1 MLFFIGMAVVICS
14 VIFGYLGAHG
24 VLLAL
29 WQPYEFII
37 ILGSG
42 IGAHIVSNP
51 GGVHK
56 DVFKML
62 PQVITGGK
70 ANKAMHM
77 DCLSLIYDILNKSR
91 KEGMMSIEADV
102 ENPQS
107 SGIFSKYPAIQQNH
121 HLADFIA
128 DYFRLI
134 AAGNMQAH
142 ELDALMDME
151 IDTRMHE
158 LSQPGSAIQ
167 KIADAMPGFGI
178 VAAVLGIVITMGAID
193 GPMEEIGKHIAAA
206 LVGTFSGVLFGYGFF
221 GPIASKM
228 EHIAHEEIK
237 LYESAKA
244 TIVASVN
251 GLPPQ
256 LAVEFG
262 RKVLFAHDRPT
273 FSELESKVRAR

>member
-1 MLFFIGMAVVICS
+1 
-14 VIFGYLGAHG
+14 
-24 VLLAL
+24 
-29 WQPYEFII
+29 
-37 ILGSG
+37 
-42 IGAHIVSNP
+42 
-51 GGVHK
+51 VHTATMK
-56 DVFKML
+56 LM
-62 PQVITGGK
+62 PQVIMGGK
-70 ANKAMHM
+70 VNKALYM
-77 DCLSLIYDILNKSR
+77 DSLRLIYDILNKSR
-91 KEGMMSIEADV
+91 KEGMMSIEGDV

-107 SGIFSKYPAIQQNH
+107 SGIFSKYPAVQANAA
-121 HLADFIA
+121 LADFIA
-128 DYFRLI
+128 DCFRLI

-151 IDTRMHE
+151 IDSRLHE
-158 LSQPGSAIQ
+158 LMVPGQSIQ
-167 KIADAMPGFGI
+167 KVADAMPGFGI

-193 GPMEEIGKHIAAA
+193 GPMEELGRHIAAA

-221 GPIASKM
+221 APIASRM

-262 RKVLFAHDRPT
+262 RKVLFAHDRPS
-273 FSELESKVRAR
+273 FAELENVVRSR

>member
-1 MLFFIGMAVVICS
+1 MLFIIGYVIVIASIVV
-14 VIFGYLGAHG
+14 GYIGSHG
-24 VLLAL
+24 VLSAL
-29 WQPYEFII
+29 WQPYEFLI
-37 ILGSG
+37 ILGAG
-42 IGAHIVSNP
+42 TGAHLAGNP
-51 GGVHK
+51 WAIHMAT
-56 DVFKML
+56 FRLM
-62 PQVITGGK
+62 PQVILGSK

-91 KEGMMSIEADV
+91 KEGMMSIEGDV
-102 ENPQS
+102 ESPQN
-107 SGIFSKYPAIQQNH
+107 SGIFSKYPAIQRNLQ
-121 HLADFIA
+121 LADFIA

-151 IDTRMHE
+151 IDSRLHE
-158 LSQPGSAIQ
+158 LTQPGVSVQ
-167 KIADAMPGFGI
+167 KVADAMPGFGI

-193 GPMEEIGKHIAAA
+193 GPMEELGRHIAAA

-221 GPIASKM
+221 APIASKM
-228 EHIAHEEIK
+228 EHIAQEEIK

-262 RKVLFAHDRPT
+262 RKVLFAHDRPS

>member
-1 MLFFIGMAVVICS
+1 MLFLFGMAIVVCS
-14 VIFGYLGAHG
+14 VIFGYLGSHG
-24 VLLAL
+24 VLMAL

-37 ILGSG
+37 ILGAG

-51 GGVHK
+51 GPVHIAT
-56 DVFKML
+56 FKL
-62 PQVITGGK
+62 FPQVIMGGK
-70 ANKAMHM
+70 ANKALHM

-107 SGIFSKYPAIQQNH
+107 SGIFSKYPAIQANH
-121 HLADFIA
+121 PLADFIA

-151 IDTRMHE
+151 IDSRLHE
-158 LSQPGSAIQ
+158 LSQPAHAVQ

-262 RKVLFAHDRPT
+262 RKVLFAHDRPS
-273 FSELESKVRAR
+273 FSELESKVRGR

>member
-1 MLFFIGMAVVICS
+1 MLFIVGLIVVCAS
-14 VIFGYLGAHG
+14 VVFGYIGSHG
-24 VLLAL
+24 VLAAL
-29 WQPYEFII
+29 WQPWEFLI
-37 ILGSG
+37 ILGAG
-42 IGAHIVSNP
+42 IGAHIISNP
-51 GGVHK
+51 GAVHI
-56 DVFKML
+56 DTFKQL

-70 ANKAMHM
+70 ANKAMYM

-91 KEGMMSIEADV
+91 KEGMMSIEGDV
-102 ENPQS
+102 ENPQQ
-107 SGIFSKYPAIQQNH
+107 SGVFSKYPAIQNNH
-121 HLADFIA
+121 ALADFIA

-151 IDTRMHE
+151 IDARLHE
-158 LSQPGSAIQ
+158 LTGPATAVQ

-193 GPMEEIGKHIAAA
+193 GPMEELGRHIAAA
-206 LVGTFSGVLFGYGFF
+206 LVGTFSGILFGYGFF

-228 EHIAHEEIK
+228 EHNAHEEIK

-262 RKVLFAHDRPT
+262 RKVLFAHGRPS
-273 FSELESKVRAR
+273 FNELESKVRGR

>member
-1 MLFFIGMAVVICS
+1 MLYLLGFAIVIASVV
-14 VIFGYLGAHG
+14 FGYIGSHG
-24 VLLAL
+24 VMSAL

-42 IGAHIVSNP
+42 LGAHISGNP
-51 GGVHK
+51 GAVHMAILK
-56 DVFKML
+56 LM
-62 PQVITGGK
+62 PQVIMGGK
-70 ANKAMHM
+70 ANKALYM
-77 DCLSLIYDILNKSR
+77 DSLRLIYDILNKSR
-91 KEGMMSIEADV
+91 KEGMMSIEGDV

-107 SGIFSKYPAIQQNH
+107 SGIFSKYPAVQANH
-121 HLADFIA
+121 SLADFIA
-128 DYFRLI
+128 DCFRLI

-151 IDTRMHE
+151 IDSRLHE
-158 LSQPGSAIQ
+158 LMAPSHAIQ
-167 KIADAMPGFGI
+167 KVADAMPGFGI

-193 GPMEEIGKHIAAA
+193 GPMEELGRHIAAA

-221 GPIASKM
+221 APIASRM
-228 EHIAHEEIK
+228 EHIAHDEIK

-262 RKVLFAHDRPT
+262 RKVLFAHDRPS
-273 FSELESKVRAR
+273 FAELENVVRSR

>member
-1 MLFFIGMAVVICS
+1 MLFFLGFSIIISSVV
-14 VIFGYLGAHG
+14 FGYIGSHG
-24 VLLAL
+24 VLGAL

-42 IGAHIVSNP
+42 IGAHIVGNP
-51 GGVHK
+51 GAIHMAS
-56 DVFKML
+56 FRMM
-62 PQVITGGK
+62 PQVVMGGK

-77 DCLSLIYDILNKSR
+77 DNLSLIYDILNKSR
-91 KEGMMSIEADV
+91 KEGMMSIEGDV

-121 HLADFIA
+121 ALADFVA

-142 ELDALMDME
+142 ELDSLMDME
-151 IDTRMHE
+151 IDSRLHE
-158 LSQPGSAIQ
+158 LTQPATAIQ
-167 KIADAMPGFGI
+167 KVADAMPGFGI

-193 GPMEEIGKHIAAA
+193 GPMEEIGRHIAAA
-206 LVGTFSGVLFGYGFF
+206 LVGTFSGVLFGYGLF
-221 GPIASKM
+221 GPIATKM

-273 FSELESKVRAR
+273 FSELESKVRGR

>member
-1 MLFFIGMAVVICS
+1 MLFFIGMAVTVCS

-24 VLLAL
+24 VLGAL

-37 ILGSG
+37 ILGAG

-56 DVFKML
+56 DTLKAL

-77 DCLSLIYDILNKSR
+77 DGLSLIYDILNKSR

-151 IDTRMHE
+151 IDARLHE
-158 LSQPGSAIQ
+158 LSQPGVAIQ

-178 VAAVLGIVITMGAID
+178 VAAVLGIVITMGSID
-193 GPMEEIGKHIAAA
+193 GPMEEIGRHIAAA

-221 GPIASKM
+221 GPIAAKM
-228 EHIAHEEIK
+228 EHNAHEEIK

-262 RKVLFAHDRPT
+262 RKVLFVHDRPS

>member
-1 MLFFIGMAVVICS
+1 MLFLLGFVIVIAS
-14 VIFGYLGAHG
+14 IIFGYLGSHG
-24 VLLAL
+24 VLIAL
-29 WQPYEFII
+29 WQPYEFLI

-42 IGAHIVSNP
+42 LGAHIAGNP
-51 GGVHK
+51 APIHMAT
-56 DVFKML
+56 FRIM
-62 PQVITGGK
+62 PQVVMGSK

-77 DCLSLIYDILNKSR
+77 DSLSLIYDILNKSR
-91 KEGMMSIEADV
+91 KEGMMSIEGDV

-107 SGIFSKYPAIQQNH
+107 SGTFSKYPAVQSNH
-121 HLADFIA
+121 GLSDFIA

-142 ELDALMDME
+142 ELDSLMDME
-151 IDTRMHE
+151 IDSRLHE
-158 LSQPGSAIQ
+158 LNQPGNAMQ
-167 KIADAMPGFGI
+167 KVADAMPGFGI

-193 GPMEEIGKHIAAA
+193 GPMEELGRHIAAA

-221 GPIASKM
+221 APIAARM
-228 EHIAHEEIK
+228 EHIAHDEIK

-273 FSELESKVRAR
+273 FAELESKVRAR

>member
-1 MLFFIGMAVVICS
+1 MLFFIGFAIVICS
-14 VIFGYLGAHG
+14 IVFGYIGSHG
-24 VLLAL
+24 VLAAL
-29 WQPYEFII
+29 WQPYEFLI

-42 IGAHIVSNP
+42 IGAHIVGNP
-51 GGVHK
+51 GPVHSGI
-56 DVFKML
+56 FKLL
-62 PQVITGGK
+62 PQVVMGGK

-77 DCLSLIYDILNKSR
+77 DNLSLIYDILNKSR
-91 KEGMMSIEADV
+91 KEGMMSIEGDV

-121 HLADFIA
+121 ALADFVA

-151 IDTRMHE
+151 IDSRLHE
-158 LSQPGSAIQ
+158 LTQPSASVQ

-178 VAAVLGIVITMGAID
+178 VAAVLGIVITMGSID
-193 GPMEEIGKHIAAA
+193 GPMEEIGRHIAAA
-206 LVGTFSGVLFGYGFF
+206 LVGTFSGVLFGYGLF

-228 EHIAHEEIK
+228 EHIVHEEIK

-273 FSELESKVRAR
+273 FSELESKVRGR

>member
-14 VIFGYLGAHG
+14 VIFGYIGSHG
-24 VLLAL
+24 VLGAL

-37 ILGSG
+37 ILGAG

-51 GGVHK
+51 GAIHMAT
-56 DVFKML
+56 FKLL
-62 PQVITGGK
+62 PQVVTGGK

-91 KEGMMSIEADV
+91 KEGMMSIEGDV
-102 ENPQS
+102 ENPQN

-121 HLADFIA
+121 TLADFIA

-151 IDTRMHE
+151 IDSRLHE
-158 LSQPGSAIQ
+158 LSQPGHAIQ

-193 GPMEEIGKHIAAA
+193 GPMEEIGRHIAAA

-273 FSELESKVRAR
+273 FSELESKVRGR

>member
-1 MLFFIGMAVVICS
+1 MLFILGYAIVIGSI
-14 VIFGYLGAHG
+14 ILGYLGSHG
-24 VLLAL
+24 ILIAL
-29 WQPYEFII
+29 WQPYEFVI

-42 IGAHIVSNP
+42 LGAHVAGNP
-51 GGVHK
+51 WPVHTAI
-56 DVFKML
+56 FKLM
-62 PQVITGGK
+62 PQVVLGSK

-77 DCLSLIYDILNKSR
+77 DSLRLIYDILNKSR
-91 KEGMMSIEADV
+91 KEGMMSIEGDV

-107 SGIFSKYPAIQQNH
+107 SGIFSKYPAIQANPA
-121 HLADFIA
+121 LADFIA
-128 DYFRLI
+128 DCFRLI

-142 ELDALMDME
+142 ELDSLMDME
-151 IDTRMHE
+151 IDSRLHE
-158 LSQPGSAIQ
+158 LKMPGHAMQ
-167 KIADAMPGFGI
+167 TIADAMPGFGI

-193 GPMEEIGKHIAAA
+193 GPMEELGRHIAAA

-221 GPIASKM
+221 APISSRM
-228 EHIAHEEIK
+228 EHIANEEIK

-262 RKVLFAHDRPT
+262 RKVLFAHDRPS
-273 FSELESKVRAR
+273 FAELENVVRSR

>member
-1 MLFFIGMAVVICS
+1 MLYLLGFAIVCASIVV
-14 VIFGYLGAHG
+14 GYLGSHG
-24 VLLAL
+24 EMAAL
-29 WQPYEFII
+29 WQPYEFLI
-37 ILGSG
+37 ILGAG
-42 IGAHIVSNP
+42 LGAHISGNP
-51 GGVHK
+51 WQVHTSTMK
-56 DVFKML
+56 LM
-62 PQVITGGK
+62 PQVVMGGK
-70 ANKAMHM
+70 VNKALYM
-77 DCLSLIYDILNKSR
+77 DSLRLIYDILNKSR
-91 KEGMMSIEADV
+91 KEGMMSIEGDV

-107 SGIFSKYPAIQQNH
+107 SGIFSKYPAVQANAA
-121 HLADFIA
+121 LADFIA
-128 DYFRLI
+128 DCFRLI

-151 IDTRMHE
+151 IDSRLHE
-158 LSQPGSAIQ
+158 LMLPGQAMQ

-193 GPMEEIGKHIAAA
+193 GPMEELGRHIAAA

-221 GPIASKM
+221 APIASRM

-262 RKVLFAHDRPT
+262 RKVLFAHDRPS
-273 FSELESKVRAR
+273 FAELENVVRSR

>member
-1 MLFFIGMAVVICS
+1 MLFFIGMTVVVGS

-158 LSQPGSAIQ
+158 LGQPGSAIQ

-273 FSELESKVRAR
+273 FNELESKVRAR

>member
-1 MLFFIGMAVVICS
+1 MLFLLGFAIVICS
-14 VIFGYLGAHG
+14 IIFGYLGSHG
-24 VLLAL
+24 VLAAL
-29 WQPYEFII
+29 WQPYEFLI
-37 ILGSG
+37 ILGAG
-42 IGAHIVSNP
+42 MGAHIVGNP
-51 GGVHK
+51 GPLHMAT
-56 DVFKML
+56 FRLL
-62 PQVITGGK
+62 PQVVMGGK

-77 DCLSLIYDILNKSR
+77 DNLSLIYDILNKSR
-91 KEGMMSIEADV
+91 KEGMMSIEEDV

-121 HLADFIA
+121 ALADFVA

-142 ELDALMDME
+142 ELDSLMDME
-151 IDTRMHE
+151 IDARLHE
-158 LSQPGSAIQ
+158 LTQPSKAIQ
-167 KIADAMPGFGI
+167 TIADAMPGFGI

-193 GPMEEIGKHIAAA
+193 GPMEELGRHIAAA
-206 LVGTFSGVLFGYGFF
+206 LVGTFSGVLLGYGFV

-228 EHIAHEEIK
+228 EHIAHDEIK

-256 LAVEFG
+256 LAIEFG
-262 RKVLFAHDRPT
+262 RKVLFSHDTPT
-273 FSELESKVRAR
+273 FSELENTVRGR

>member
-1 MLFFIGMAVVICS
+1 MLFFLGFAVIICS
-14 VIFGYLGAHG
+14 IIFGYIGAHG
-24 VLLAL
+24 VLSTL
-29 WQPYEFII
+29 WQPYEFLII
-37 ILGSG
+37 IGSG
-42 IGAHIVSNP
+42 IGAHIVANP
-51 GGVHK
+51 GSIHMAI
-56 DVFKML
+56 FRIM
-62 PQVITGGK
+62 PQVVIGGK

-77 DCLSLIYDILNKSR
+77 DNLSLIYDILNKSR

-121 HLADFIA
+121 ALADFVA

-142 ELDALMDME
+142 ELDSLMDME
-151 IDTRMHE
+151 IDSRLHE
-158 LSQPGSAIQ
+158 LTQPANAVQ
-167 KIADAMPGFGI
+167 KVADAMPGFGI

-193 GPMEEIGKHIAAA
+193 GPMEEIGRHIAAA
-206 LVGTFSGVLFGYGFF
+206 LVGTFSGVLLGYGLF

-228 EHIAHEEIK
+228 EHIAHDEIK

-262 RKVLFAHDRPT
+262 RKVLFTHDRPT
-273 FSELESKVRAR
+273 FSELESKVRGR

>member
-1 MLFFIGMAVVICS
+1 MLFLIGFAIVISSVV
-14 VIFGYLGAHG
+14 FGYIGSHG
-24 VLLAL
+24 VLGAL

-42 IGAHIVSNP
+42 LGAHIVANP
-51 GGVHK
+51 GSIHMAT
-56 DVFKML
+56 FRLM
-62 PQVITGGK
+62 PQVVMGGK

-77 DCLSLIYDILNKSR
+77 DNLSLIYDILNKSR
-91 KEGMMSIEADV
+91 KEGMMSIEGDV

-121 HLADFIA
+121 ALADFVA

-142 ELDALMDME
+142 ELDGLMDME
-151 IDTRMHE
+151 IDARLHE
-158 LSQPGSAIQ
+158 LTQPATALQ
-167 KIADAMPGFGI
+167 KVADAMPGFGI

-193 GPMEEIGKHIAAA
+193 GPMEELGRHIAAA
-206 LVGTFSGVLFGYGFF
+206 LVGTFSGVLFGYGLF

-273 FSELESKVRAR
+273 FNELESKVRGR

>member
-1 MLFFIGMAVVICS
+1 MLYLLGFAIVCASIVV
-14 VIFGYLGAHG
+14 GYLGSHG
-24 VLLAL
+24 ELAAL
-29 WQPYEFII
+29 WQPYEFLI
-37 ILGSG
+37 ILGAG
-42 IGAHIVSNP
+42 LGAHISGNP
-51 GGVHK
+51 MQVHTATLK
-56 DVFKML
+56 LM
-62 PQVITGGK
+62 PQVILGGK
-70 ANKAMHM
+70 VNKALYM
-77 DCLSLIYDILNKSR
+77 DSLRLIYDILNKSR
-91 KEGMMSIEADV
+91 KEGMMSIEGDV

-107 SGIFSKYPAIQQNH
+107 SGIFSKYPAVQANPA
-121 HLADFIA
+121 LADFIA
-128 DYFRLI
+128 DCFRLI

-151 IDTRMHE
+151 IDSRLHE
-158 LSQPGSAIQ
+158 LMLPGQSVQ
-167 KIADAMPGFGI
+167 KVADAMPGFGI

-193 GPMEEIGKHIAAA
+193 GPMEELGRHIAAA

-221 GPIASKM
+221 APIASRM

-262 RKVLFAHDRPT
+262 RKVLFAHDRPS
-273 FSELESKVRAR
+273 FAELENVVRSR